1 MVVLS
6 VVDENLTFY
15 TSHCAFKKANSLT
28 GNSLFSVNLELFF

>member
-15 TSHCAFKKANSLT
+15 TSHRAFKKANKLFNWKLT
-28 GNSLFSVNLELFF
+28 FLC